1 MATLIARLPTTP
13 GSIRDHALR
22 GLDRLP
28 APSPVVGRLLSRLAF
43 KNVEMKELKGL
54 IEKDVLLC
62 GHVLRTV
69 NSAAFARSST
79 ITSLQQAMSLL
90 GLGRLR
96 RIAVGFAVG
105 NLFPRVETP
114 PSWSKQR
121 FILHSGATALLTEA
135 IVDSARLNNQDGAF
149 VGGMLH
155 DLGKLLI
162 AVTLPQDYETIALRV
177 QVNEQRAFECERETL
192 GFDHAE
198 LSAIALLK
206 WGLPEPVCQAVYY
219 HHDPQSAAAPKL
231 AMVIARADC
240 FVNHL
245 GITVL
250 PPSAHDS
257 EPPSLEIQGCEFDT
271 LAVLQ
276 RFEREWLELA
286 KFFE

>member
-1 MATLIARLPTTP
+1 
-13 GSIRDHALR
+13 
-22 GLDRLP
+22 
-28 APSPVVGRLLSRLAF
+28 
-43 KNVEMKELKGL
+43 MKELKGL

-62 GHVLRTV
+62 GHVLRAV
-69 NSAAFARSST
+69 NSAAFARPT
-79 ITSLQQAMSLL
+79 AITSLQQAMSLL
-90 GLGRLR
+90 GLARLR
-96 RIAVGFAVG
+96 RIALGFAVA
-105 NLFPRVETP
+105 NLFPKEETP

-135 IVDSARLNNQDGAF
+135 IADGMRLENPEGAF

-162 AVTLPQDYETIALRV
+162 AVTLPRDYEAVALRV
-177 QVNEQRAFECERETL
+177 QVNEQRVFECEKETL

-206 WGLPEPVCQAVYY
+206 WGLPESVCQAVYY
-219 HHDPQSAAAPKL
+219 HHDPQTASAPKL
-231 AMVIARADC
+231 AIVIARADG

-250 PPSAHDS
+250 PPSGHAGD
-257 EPPSLEIQGCEFDT
+257 PPSIEIQGCEFDT

-276 RFEREWLELA
+276 RFEKEWLELA